1 MKVYVVNLDDTLSN
15 FDGENIC
22 AMSRILDTE
31 KFKLE
36 AIRQNNAYTIE
47 QFQNEVNNDI
57 TGYFAN
63 IYIFF
68 ENEG

>member
-1 MKVYVVNLDDTLSN
+1 MKVYVVNLDDTLSD
-15 FDGENIC
+15 FDNENIC
-22 AMSRILDTE
+22 AMGRILDTE